1 MAETKATSRR
11 LMVILTLCAA
21 IASGIAN
28 AEEGLEPWSPGAL
41 TEEPI
46 SALAALEMTLEH
58 APFIRL
64 QEQDVALRE
73 GLVLQSS
80 GQFDP
85 TLLGNLSYQ
94 YSQTLLTA
102 KERES
107 EQDRRDETS
116 ERLDDAQTSAEGNQQ
131 TIAETSAAREVW
143 FTGGDLGS
151 VTFSDE
157 QAQAE
162 YDLLLRMYEIAEPD
176 EQDVYEEAMIDFFD
190 AVIAD
195 AQEGLAEDQE
205 EILDL
210 QDKLARMGDI
220 PEVTQSFEANL
231 NLALSKQFRNGIV
244 ITPSI
249 DLSGSGVKYKEKPYE
264 KDDGGLEIPD
274 SYTTTLGFDVVIPL
288 ARDLG
293 MKATGAAETAAKID
307 YEASLD
313 SLAFSASTSALG
325 TLAAYWDLAAA
336 QERLVIRERSLE
348 VNERILELTTS
359 LIEADELPRAESAR
373 TEASVAQEQAAVD
386 AARRAVIEARMQL
399 ADAMGLEVNAGA
411 MAPLAG
417 DPLPIVPGVAAV
429 ESLTTEA
436 LVATALGQ
444 RLDLQ
449 SARKLE
455 RSGKVLAEAAR
466 INLRPVVDLD
476 LGISYNNLGENR
488 DSGEALSDSLTG
500 EWAGPSG
507 NIGLTMEVP
516 FGNNTQRGRL
526 MQREAA
532 LASTR
537 ISVGDLERQIGLNIV
552 LDTASMVE
560 VARQYAA
567 YARAVES
574 YREAVSV
581 ELERLRYGTVTV
593 LDTLVTQQRSLASE
607 LALIESQLRYARLL
621 AQLNFDLGRLV
632 VHDGGAGRVDA
643 DTLVA
648 LPGR

>member
-1 MAETKATSRR
+1 MAKIRATSRA
-11 LMVILTLCAA
+11 LMIVLALMAMAA
-21 IASGIAN
+21 GPVVAQEAS
-28 AEEGLEPWSPGAL
+28 EPWSPGAF
-41 TEEPI
+41 TEDSI
-46 SALAALEMTLEH
+46 SALAAMEMTLDH

-64 QEQDVALRE
+64 QEQDAALRE

-80 GQFDP
+80 GQFDT

-107 EQDRRDETS
+107 EQDRRDETQ
-116 ERLDDAQTSAEGNQQ
+116 ERLDDARTSVEDNQT
-131 TIAETSAAREVW
+131 TIDETSAAREVW
-143 FTGGDLGS
+143 FTGGDLDS

-162 YDLLLRMYEIAEPD
+162 YNLLLQMYGVADPD
-176 EQDVYEEAMIDFFD
+176 EQAIYEEAMIDFFD

-195 AQEGLAEDQE
+195 AVAGLAESRDE
-205 EILDL
+205 VVDL
-210 QDKLARMGDI
+210 ENKLARMGEI
-220 PEVTQSFEANL
+220 PEIKQSFDANL
-231 NLALSKQFRNGIV
+231 NLALSKQFRSGIV
-244 ITPSI
+244 ISPYI
-249 DLSGSGVKYKEKPYE
+249 DLSGTGVKYKDKPYE
-264 KDDGGLEIPD
+264 RDDGGLEVPD

-293 MKATGAAETAAKID
+293 RDATGATETAAKID

-313 SLAFSASTSALG
+313 SLAFAASTSALS
-325 TLAAYWDLAAA
+325 TLAAYWDLVAA
-336 QERLVIRERSLE
+336 QERLIIREGSLE
-348 VNERILELTTS
+348 INQQILDLTSS
-359 LIEADELPRAESAR
+359 LIEADELPRAELAR
-373 TEASVAQEQAAVD
+373 TEASVAQEQAAVES
-386 AARRAVIEARMQL
+386 AKRAVIEARMRL
-399 ADAMGLEVNAGA
+399 ADVMGLEVNAGA
-411 MAPLAG
+411 IAPLAA
-417 DPLPIVPGVAAV
+417 DPLPSVPDAEVV
-429 ESLTTEA
+429 ELLGTEA

-444 RLDLQ
+444 RLDLA

-455 RSGKVLAEAAR
+455 ASGKVLAKAAR

-488 DSGEALSDSLTG
+488 DSGEALGDSFTG

-507 NIGLTMEVP
+507 SIGLTVEVP
-516 FGNNTQRGRL
+516 FGNNTQKGRL

-532 LASTR
+532 LAGSR
-537 ISVGDLERQIGLNIV
+537 ITVADLERRIGLDIV
-552 LDTASMVE
+552 LDAASMVE

-567 YARAVES
+567 YQRAVQS

-581 ELERLRYGTVTV
+581 ELERLQYGTVTV
-593 LDTLVTQQRSLASE
+593 LDTLVTQQRSLTSE
-607 LALIESQLRYARLL
+607 LALIDSHVRYARLL

-632 VHDGGAGRVDA
+632 VHEDGFGRVDA
-643 DTLVA
+643 ETLVG